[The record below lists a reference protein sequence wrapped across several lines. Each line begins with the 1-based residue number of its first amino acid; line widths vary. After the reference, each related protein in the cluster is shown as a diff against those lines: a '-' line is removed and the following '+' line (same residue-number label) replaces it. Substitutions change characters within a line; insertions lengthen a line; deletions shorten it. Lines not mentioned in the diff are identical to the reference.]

1 MNESPANFTS
11 IQKAKVSHQPLFLFY
26 YFLFFYVNFDQKSS
40 DPSSLSIFSP
50 SEEEGIKKKSDFPK
64 KIEFLSDDIFFSN
77 RKMYYKYQSE
87 SQNFI
92 LHSRIFPTPGS
103 DSDHALRMGSRIYL
117 ITKDSRPFI

>member
-87 SQNFI
+87 SQNFEDNQKDFFTRNEQI
-92 LHSRIFPTPGS
+92 QEVLHYKF
-103 DSDHALRMGSRIYL
+103 L
-117 ITKDSRPFI
+117 